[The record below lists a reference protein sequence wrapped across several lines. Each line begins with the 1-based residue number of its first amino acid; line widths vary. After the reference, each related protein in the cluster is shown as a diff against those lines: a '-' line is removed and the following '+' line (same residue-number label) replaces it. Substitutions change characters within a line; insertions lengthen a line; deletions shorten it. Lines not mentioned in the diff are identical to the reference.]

1 MQTHTISLI
10 PILLPI
16 TNIVHVYNSSTK
28 DIPDNTN
35 KNDEK
40 EKNIIDIGDNA
51 TNVVVDGDGDDDADD
66 INDGGGSDEYNNK
79 ENKNYYCNQEA
90 DYDVIELVQLTTC
103 DGNTTIKLD
112 PEIPFYKLVIDYCT
126 NYNTRHVLLV
136 TPLLPQQQDI
146 YYNPLLSGDLCYS
159 PAFATQC
166 YELWNYTSLTIC
178 KKDKAVSE
186 YFVVLNDLIKS
197 NYTRRL
203 SCQKGLI

>member
-28 DIPDNTN
+28 DIHDSTN

-79 ENKNYYCNQEA
+79 ENKNYYCN
-90 DYDVIELVQLTTC
+90 
-103 DGNTTIKLD
+103 
-112 PEIPFYKLVIDYCT
+112 
-126 NYNTRHVLLV
+126 
-136 TPLLPQQQDI
+136 
-146 YYNPLLSGDLCYS
+146 
-159 PAFATQC
+159 
-166 YELWNYTSLTIC
+166 
-178 KKDKAVSE
+178 
-186 YFVVLNDLIKS
+186 
-197 NYTRRL
+197 
-203 SCQKGLI
+203 